1 MAYQFRVR
9 FNLAE
14 RVRIQAAAPELRL
27 ASAAEDGKAVTLRPS
42 NPNSEFGEAEELVL
56 LGYPYESEYEA
67 ETDARRWVVW
77 LKAAFARLKIGA
89 NFGGR
94 GPSGV
99 LTNAGLLWL
108 EETHG
113 RRVLN
118 DVHGVMVFEAEP
130 EPLFM
135 KTSVQAVVGKPGDQV
150 LEMTRAAARLNVAMS
165 RREQLA
171 YDLYSASFSEGS
183 ADARFLMLM
192 TSIET
197 LLEPQPRS
205 EHVREHINGLIEAT
219 RRSSL
224 PRGEIDS
231 INGSLRWLH
240 RESIGQ
246 AGRRLAQSLGD
257 RRYGHDE
264 SPAPFFQRCYQ
275 MRSDLTH
282 GREPR
287 PTWGDVNQLA
297 APLEVF
303 VGDLLAGALRD
314 EPRT

>member
-118 DVHGVMVFEAEP
+118 DVHGVTVFEAEP

-135 KTSVQAVVGKPGDQV
+135 KTSVQAARRPSAGDDTCGCSV
-150 LEMTRAAARLNVAMS
+150 ECRDVEAGAARVRPVLRFIL
-165 RREQLA
+165 RRICRCA
-171 YDLYSASFSEGS
+171 
-183 ADARFLMLM
+183 
-192 TSIET
+192 
-197 LLEPQPRS
+197 LL
-205 EHVREHINGLIEAT
+205 
-219 RRSSL
+219 
-224 PRGEIDS
+224 
-231 INGSLRWLH
+231 
-240 RESIGQ
+240 
-246 AGRRLAQSLGD
+246 
-257 RRYGHDE
+257 
-264 SPAPFFQRCYQ
+264 
-275 MRSDLTH
+275 
-282 GREPR
+282 
-287 PTWGDVNQLA
+287 DV
-297 APLEVF
+297 
-303 VGDLLAGALRD
+303 DD
-314 EPRT
+314 IH